1 MEVVSPFARIL
12 RPFISTPSE
21 PKGYTA
27 LSAAA
32 KQALQLQLIHESAYE
47 KASLPQEKFPSVV
60 QIATSLATHV
70 LTFDHDSDF
79 MPALPIV
86 GQRER
91 AIHTHG
97 VIAAFE
103 FVSTGHHDY
112 TGLFKTGA
120 LGMLRTSNALPG
132 KNLPGI
138 GALFFIDG
146 RNSAGFVGIH
156 ELAPQKDGMQFLDQN
171 VTNVLPDPKDIP
183 AKLGG
188 LQFSLAK
195 KYATKLSASN
205 LADVDR
211 HGNVVAN
218 PNAPYQIFFEPTAE
232 AKKLLGKQSGTDIR
246 ADFIEKFKAG
256 THLYDVYALTKEGQE
271 PVKIGEITTTSDFVA
286 SRHGD
291 KNVFIRHNRGGVY
304 GLFLQTA
311 KEVGE
316 KIRSAIGM
324 GIARGLGIFNVD

>member
-1 MEVVSPFARIL
+1 MEVVSPFSRIL
-12 RPFISTPSE
+12 KPFITTPSE
-21 PKGYTA
+21 PAGYTA

-32 KQALQLQLIHESAYE
+32 KQGLQLRLINESAYKE
-47 KASLPQEKFPSVV
+47 ALPPEKFPPISKIV
-60 QIATSLATHV
+60 TSLGTHV

-97 VIAAFE
+97 VLAAFE
-103 FVSTGHHDY
+103 FVPTGRHGY
-112 TGLFKTGA
+112 TGVLETGA
-120 LGMLRTSNALPG
+120 LGMIRTSNALPG

-146 RNSAGFVGIH
+146 KNSAGFVGIH
-156 ELAPQKDGMQFLDQN
+156 ELAPQKDGMGFLDRN
-171 VTNVLPDPKDIP
+171 VTNVLPDPTDAP
-183 AKLGG
+183 AKVGS

-195 KYATKLSASN
+195 KYANKLSASN
-205 LADVDR
+205 LASVDR

-218 PNAPYQIFFEPTAE
+218 PNAPYQMFFEPTAE
-232 AKKLLGKQSGTDIR
+232 ARSLLGKQSGTDIR

-256 THLYDVYALTKEGQE
+256 THLYDVYAIARKGQE
-271 PVKIGEITTTSDFVA
+271 PVKIGEITTSSDFAA
-286 SRHGD
+286 SKHGD
-291 KNVFIRHNRGGVY
+291 KDFFIRHNRGGVY

-311 KEVGE
+311 KEAGE
-316 KIRSAIGM
+316 KIRSALVM
-324 GIARGLGIFNVD
+324 AIARGLGIFNVD